1 MFFSMRSKSPPA
13 ENTLPPAPW
22 MITQLTVSSPS
33 MSRHTLTSSVCMIES
48 VALYLSG
55 RFMVTRSTL
64 GCGRSNSRRS
74 HRSCPPDIEVPSV
87 AEEPTGWGRAT
98 PVARSAPDVARAPL
112 AGVGEAHGLFRRAN
126 QRARLQHAFL
136 ELGFEVGGGVG

>member
-1 MFFSMRSKSPPA
+1 MFFSIRSKSPPA

-64 GCGRSNSRRS
+64 GCGRSNSRR
-74 HRSCPPDIEVPSV
+74 
-87 AEEPTGWGRAT
+87 
-98 PVARSAPDVARAPL
+98 
-112 AGVGEAHGLFRRAN
+112 
-126 QRARLQHAFL
+126 
-136 ELGFEVGGGVG
+136 

>member
-1 MFFSMRSKSPPA
+1 MLFSMRSKSPPA

-64 GCGRSNSRRS
+64 GCGRSNSRRWYLFCQS
-74 HRSCPPDIEVPSV
+74 DIEVPPFPEQPSV
-87 AEEPTGWGRAT
+87 RRTRCLGL
-98 PVARSAPDVARAPL
+98 ARQQCLHVL
-112 AGVGEAHGLFRRAN
+112 GHLWQHGVGLGLLRN
-126 QRARLQHAFL
+126 HRL
-136 ELGFEVGGGVG
+136 